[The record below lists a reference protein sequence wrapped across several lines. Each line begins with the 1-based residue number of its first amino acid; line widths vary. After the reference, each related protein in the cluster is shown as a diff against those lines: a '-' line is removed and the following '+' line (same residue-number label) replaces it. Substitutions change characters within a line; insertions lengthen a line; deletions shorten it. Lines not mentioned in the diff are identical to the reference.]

1 MKRRRPLTEEQ
12 RAARRAQERELT
24 ERAIAQLR
32 SSAGWQAWL
41 AVRARTGLRR
51 YSVRNQLLVAFQDP
65 HATRV
70 AGFRAWL
77 ALGLRIYERKSRY
90 PTAQTVTRQ
99 AARIGTPKRANC
111 APV

>member
-1 MKRRRPLTEEQ
+1 MKRRTPLTDEEH
-12 RAARRAQERELT
+12 AERRARERELT

-51 YSVRNQLLVAFQDP
+51 YSVRNQLLIALQDP

-70 AGFRAWL
+70 AGFRVAGAGVL
-77 ALGLRIYERKSRY
+77 RAQGRAQPHQRLGAL
-90 PTAQTVTRQ
+90 
-99 AARIGTPKRANC
+99 
-111 APV
+111 